1 MAGAAAFTVTMS
13 APRVAGGGHFV
24 TDVVF
29 GALISLAVLLA
40 VHKAI
45 FGWPWAAVQHYLRR
59 RRSTSSTAA

>member
-1 MAGAAAFTVTMS
+1 MASTAAFTVTMS
-13 APRVAGGGHFV
+13 TPRVAGGGHFV

-45 FGWPWAAVQHYLRR
+45 FGWPWAAVQNYLRR
-59 RRSTSSTAA
+59 RRSTTSTAA